1 LKGEIAMTIQYHEPY
16 DLLSKR
22 AKELHR
28 AYVCLI
34 EEIEAMD
41 GYQQRVDVT
50 QDEALRKIL
59 VHNRDE
65 EKEHAC
71 MLLEWIR
78 RNDEIL
84 ANKIKVYLHPEEPD
98 LYELYSIS

>member
-1 LKGEIAMTIQYHEPY
+1 MAGQYHEPY
-16 DLLSKR
+16 DGLSTR

-28 AYVCLI
+28 AYVSLV

-59 VHNRDE
+59 EHNRDE

-78 RNDEIL
+78 RNDEGL
-84 ANKIKVYLHPEEPD
+84 AKNMKIYLSLEEPEFMD
-98 LYELYSIS
+98 PYSIS

>member
-1 LKGEIAMTIQYHEPY
+1 MAGQYHEPH
-16 DLLSKR
+16 DVLSPR

-34 EEIEAMD
+34 EEIGAMD
-41 GYQQRVDVT
+41 GYQLRVDVT
-50 QDEALRKIL
+50 QDAALRKIL
-59 VHNRDE
+59 EHNRDE

-78 RNDEIL
+78 RNDGIFSK
-84 ANKIKVYLHPEEPD
+84 KIKVYLHPEEPD
-98 LYELYSIS
+98 LNEIYSIS